1 MQGLFFPRAFLPPG
15 PFFWPDAYLGKVTK
29 IVSWAGR
36 HLRFISSTEKGPS
49 MYQYAWRQE
58 GLISR
63 NHIPLGEERPWGK
76 KGPRGRKA
84 LGEEKPQGRKSSG
97 GKKDLCIT
105 GWEGYYPI

>member
-1 MQGLFFPRAFLPPG
+1 
-15 PFFWPDAYLGKVTK
+15 
-29 IVSWAGR
+29 
-36 HLRFISSTEKGPS
+36 